1 MFEITRL
8 TARSCSMLGQRG
20 SIFGQA
26 VLDAAQEDEKF
37 LLLTADLATLS
48 GMTRYIERY
57 PNQFYNI
64 GIAEQNMIGI
74 AAGLAAEGFHPCAT
88 TYATFITMRSCEQIR
103 HFCGYMKEKI
113 IVVGSGAGL
122 SQGFAGN
129 THYTIEDLAVMR
141 SIPNITI
148 LSPADAASA
157 VKQFELARR
166 EEGAVYMRLTGNLN
180 CPMVYKEDTDF
191 EIGKAKLLREGND
204 VTIFAVGTMVDAALK
219 AAKKLSEQGVE
230 AAVYDMFTVKPI
242 DRDAIFSAKES
253 KLIVTVEEH
262 NKMGGLGA
270 AVAEIMTEEA
280 GMPKLLRCGIHDSFD
295 LACDYNGLLAQNR
308 LTPELIAEDVT
319 KEYYNCQIDTK
330 WIEKS
335 NWGGA
340 IIPFSQARLPLS
352 RVAVAA

>member
-1 MFEITRL
+1 MFEITRIS
-8 TARSCSMLGQRG
+8 ARTCSMLGQRG

-26 VLDAAQEDEKF
+26 VLEAAEEDEKF
-37 LLLTADLATLS
+37 ILLTADLATLS
-48 GMTRYIERY
+48 GMTKYIDKY

-74 AAGLAAEGFHPCAT
+74 SAGLAAEGFHPCAT

-148 LSPADAASA
+148 MSPADGAAA
-157 VKQFELARR
+157 VKQFELARKA
-166 EEGAVYMRLTGNLN
+166 EGAVYMRLTGNLN
-180 CPMVYKEDTDF
+180 CPMVYKEETDF
-191 EIGKAKLLREGND
+191 EIGKAKLLKEGSD
-204 VTIFAVGTMVDAALK
+204 VVIYAVGTMVSAALK
-219 AAKKLSEQGVE
+219 VAALLEEKGVS
-230 AAVYDMFTVKPI
+230 ATVYDMFTVKPI
-242 DRDAIFSAKES
+242 DREAVNACKSY
-253 KLIVTVEEH
+253 KLAVSIEEH

-270 AVAEIMTEEA
+270 AVAEVMTEQV

-295 LACDYNGLLAQNR
+295 LACDYDGLLAQNR
-308 LTPELIAEDVT
+308 LTPELIAED
-319 KEYYNCQIDTK
+319 
-330 WIEKS
+330 
-335 NWGGA
+335 
-340 IIPFSQARLPLS
+340 II
-352 RVAVAA
+352 AAL

>member
-1 MFEITRL
+1 MFEITKL

-37 LLLTADLATLS
+37 ILLTADLATLS
-48 GMTRYIERY
+48 GMSRYIERY

-74 AAGLAAEGFHPCAT
+74 SAGLAAEGFHPCAT

-148 LSPADAASA
+148 LSPADAGSA
-157 VKQFELARR
+157 VKQFELARKA
-166 EEGAVYMRLTGNLN
+166 ENAVYMRLTGNLN
-180 CPMVYKEDTDF
+180 CPMVYKEETDF
-191 EIGKAKLLREGND
+191 KIGKAKRLTEGGD
-204 VTIFAVGTMVDAALK
+204 VVIYAVGTMVSTAIK
-219 AAKKLSEQGVE
+219 VAAKLNEKGIT
-230 AAVYDMFTVKPI
+230 ATVYDMFTVKPI
-242 DRDAIFSAKES
+242 DREAVSSAKKYKLAVTIEEHS
-253 KLIVTVEEH
+253 KL
-262 NKMGGLGA
+262 GGLGA
-270 AVAEIMTEEA
+270 AVAEVMTETT

-295 LACDYNGLLAQNR
+295 LACDYDGLLAQNR
-308 LTPELIAEDVT
+308 LTPELIL
-319 KEYYNCQIDTK
+319 QDT
-330 WIEKS
+330 E
-335 NWGGA
+335 NA
-340 IIPFSQARLPLS
+340 I
-352 RVAVAA
+352 VK

>member
-1 MFEITRL
+1 MFEITRIS
-8 TARSCSMLGQRG
+8 ARTCSMLGQRG

-26 VLDAAQEDEKF
+26 VLEAAKEDEKF
-37 LLLTADLATLS
+37 ILLTADLATLS
-48 GMTRYIERY
+48 GMTKYIDKY

-74 AAGLAAEGFHPCAT
+74 SAGLAAEGFHPCAT

-157 VKQFELARR
+157 VKQFELARKASN
-166 EEGAVYMRLTGNLN
+166 AVYIRLTGNLN
-180 CPMVYKEDTDF
+180 CPMVYKEETDF
-191 EIGKAKLLREGND
+191 EIGKSKLLKEGSD
-204 VTIFAVGTMVDAALK
+204 VVIYAVGTMVSAALK
-219 AAKKLSEQGVE
+219 AATLLEEKGVSST
-230 AAVYDMFTVKPI
+230 VYDMFTVKPI
-242 DRDAIFSAKES
+242 DREAVNDCKSY
-253 KLIVTVEEH
+253 KLAVTVEEH

-270 AVAEIMTEEA
+270 AVAEVMTEQV
-280 GMPKLLRCGIHDSFD
+280 GLPKLLRCGIHDSFD
-295 LACDYNGLLAQNR
+295 LACDYEGLLVQNR
-308 LTPELIAEDVT
+308 LTPELIAED
-319 KEYYNCQIDTK
+319 
-330 WIEKS
+330 
-335 NWGGA
+335 
-340 IIPFSQARLPLS
+340 II
-352 RVAVAA
+352 AAL

>member
-1 MFEITRL
+1 MFEINRL

-26 VLDAAQEDEKF
+26 VLDAAQEDDKF
-37 LLLTADLATLS
+37 ILLTADLATLS
-48 GMTRYIERY
+48 GMSRYIEQY

-74 AAGLAAEGFHPCAT
+74 SAGLAAEGFHPCAT

-157 VKQFELARR
+157 VKQFELARKA
-166 EEGAVYMRLTGNLN
+166 ENAVYMRLTGNLN
-180 CPMVYKEDTDF
+180 CPIVYKEDVNF
-191 EIGKAKLLREGND
+191 EIGKAQKLIEGSD
-204 VTIFAVGTMVDAALK
+204 VVIYAVGTMVSTALK
-219 AAKKLSEQGVE
+219 TAAKLGEQGISTT
-230 AAVYDMFTVKPI
+230 VYDMFTIKPI
-242 DRDAIFSAKES
+242 DHEAIMES
-253 KLIVTVEEH
+253 KNYQLAVTIEEH
-262 NKMGGLGA
+262 SKLGGLGA
-270 AVAEIMTEEA
+270 AVSEVMTETT

-295 LACDYNGLLAQNR
+295 LACDYEGLLVQNR
-308 LTPELIAEDVT
+308 LTPELLVEDIQ
-319 KEYYNCQIDTK
+319 NCIK
-330 WIEKS
+330 
-335 NWGGA
+335 
-340 IIPFSQARLPLS
+340 
-352 RVAVAA
+352 

>member
-1 MFEITRL
+1 MFEITRIS
-8 TARSCSMLGQRG
+8 ARTCSMLGQRG

-26 VLDAAQEDEKF
+26 VLEAAEEDKKF
-37 LLLTADLATLS
+37 ILLTADLATLS
-48 GMTRYIERY
+48 GMTKYIDKY

-74 AAGLAAEGFHPCAT
+74 SAGLAAEGFHPCAT

-148 LSPADAASA
+148 MSPADGASA
-157 VKQFELARR
+157 VKQFELARKA
-166 EEGAVYMRLTGNLN
+166 EGAVYMRLTGNLN
-180 CPMVYKEDTDF
+180 CPMVYKEETDF
-191 EIGKAKLLREGND
+191 EIGKAKLLKEGSD
-204 VTIFAVGTMVDAALK
+204 VVIYAVGTMVSAALN
-219 AAKKLSEQGVE
+219 AAALLEEKGIS
-230 AAVYDMFTVKPI
+230 ATVYDMFTVKPI
-242 DRDAIFSAKES
+242 DRDAANACKSYKMA
-253 KLIVTVEEH
+253 VTIEEH

-270 AVAEIMTEEA
+270 AVAEVMTEQV

-295 LACDYNGLLAQNR
+295 LACDYDGLLAQNR
-308 LTPELIAEDVT
+308 LTPELIAED
-319 KEYYNCQIDTK
+319 
-330 WIEKS
+330 
-335 NWGGA
+335 
-340 IIPFSQARLPLS
+340 II
-352 RVAVAA
+352 AAL

>member
-1 MFEITRL
+1 MFEITKL
-8 TARSCSMLGQRG
+8 SARTCSMLGQRG

-26 VLDAAQEDEKF
+26 VLEAAEEDKKF
-37 LLLTADLATLS
+37 ILLTADLATLS
-48 GMTRYIERY
+48 GMTKYIDNY
-57 PNQFYNI
+57 PGQFYNI

-148 LSPADAASA
+148 MSPADGASA
-157 VKQFELARR
+157 VKQFELARKA
-166 EEGAVYMRLTGNLN
+166 EGAVYMRLTGNLN
-180 CPMVYKEDTDF
+180 CPMVYKEETDF
-191 EIGKAKLLREGND
+191 EIGKAKLLREGSD
-204 VTIFAVGTMVDAALK
+204 IVIYAVGTMVSAALK
-219 AAKKLSEQGVE
+219 AAALLEEKGIT
-230 AAVYDMFTVKPI
+230 ATVYDLFTVKPI
-242 DRDAIFSAKES
+242 DREAVNAS
-253 KLIVTVEEH
+253 KSYKLAVTIEEH

-270 AVAEIMTEEA
+270 AVAEVMTEQT

-295 LACDYNGLLAQNR
+295 LACDYDGLLTQNR
-308 LTPELIAEDVT
+308 LTPKLIAD
-319 KEYYNCQIDTK
+319 D
-330 WIEKS
+330 IE
-335 NWGGA
+335 
-340 IIPFSQARLPLS
+340 
-352 RVAVAA
+352 AVL